1 MAEPRWRD
9 VDLQTRKCSHCD
21 GTHYGT
27 GLECPYR
34 EENMGEPCLVCKLRT
49 NYCCSDC
56 AIDDMGKVYVCTHED
71 CRDVHQ
77 RDHDARAAR
86 KVLPAITET

>member
-1 MAEPRWRD
+1 MTEPRWRD
-9 VDLQTRKCSHCD
+9 VDTKGKCSHCG
-21 GTHYGT
+21 GTHHGT

-34 EENMGEPCLVCKLRT
+34 EENMGQRCQVCEQRT

-56 AIDDMGKVYVCTHED
+56 AIDGKGKVYVCVSES
-71 CRDVHQ
+71 CREVHQ

-86 KVLPAITET
+86 QALSLQPQN